1 MANIFP
7 KLYASSLITLTKID
21 FRTAFLSGTVFCP
34 FKYLV
39 TFKKFIMDKVEVK
52 GQINE
57 WKGKLKQKYAQLT
70 DDDLKYE
77 EGKDDEFWGRV
88 QKKTGK
94 AKDDL
99 VKWLRDL
106 G

>member
-7 KLYASSLITLTKID
+7 KLYASSLISQIKIA
-21 FRTAFLSGTVFCP
+21 FSTAFLSGTVFCL

>member
-1 MANIFP
+1 MTF
-7 KLYASSLITLTKID
+7 S
-21 FRTAFLSGTVFCP
+21 SGTVFCP
-34 FKYLV
+34 FIYLLIIKKYV
-39 TFKKFIMDKVEVK
+39 MDKVQVK

-77 EGKDDEFWGRV
+77 EGKDEEFWGRV

-99 VKWLRDL
+99 IKWLRDL